1 MVVHHII
8 TLFLLFLSYTSNFV
22 RVGSLVLLTHD
33 VADGILELAKLCKY
47 AKRDRLCDV
56 VFGVF
61 TVVWVATRQ
70 VGKGTIVQSEE
81 GWLFLE
87 NRSALGQTC
96 ERRYLVAAMVAVQ
109 YNVLVLCCA
118 VLYCILSS
126 SKRRKIFFIF

>member
-70 VGKGTIVQSEE
+70 VGKVTIVQSEE
-81 GWLFLE
+81 VWHFLE
-87 NRSALGQTC
+87 NRSALGQSC

-109 YNVLVLCCA
+109 YNVYTVLARLLFLLISYLCCA
-118 VLYCILSS
+118 VL
-126 SKRRKIFFIF
+126 

>member
-1 MVVHHII
+1 MIFLSFLSLREMVVHHII

-70 VGKGTIVQSEE
+70 VGKVTLVQSEE
-81 GWLFLE
+81 VWHFLE
-87 NRSALGQTC
+87 NRSAL
-96 ERRYLVAAMVAVQ
+96 LM
-109 YNVLVLCCA
+109 
-118 VLYCILSS
+118 
-126 SKRRKIFFIF
+126 KRLGKVVRDGI